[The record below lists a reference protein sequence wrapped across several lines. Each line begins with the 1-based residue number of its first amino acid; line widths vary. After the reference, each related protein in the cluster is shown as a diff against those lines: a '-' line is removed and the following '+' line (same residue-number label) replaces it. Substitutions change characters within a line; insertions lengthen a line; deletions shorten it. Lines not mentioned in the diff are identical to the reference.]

1 MAPGLLGIFL
11 FAGNALQGEFF
22 GFLFSKDDLQDTMVT
37 DYKKKIKLLFFALL
51 GLIALF
57 ILIGLVT

>member
-1 MAPGLLGIFL
+1 M
-11 FAGNALQGEFF
+11 EFF
-22 GFLFSKDDLQDTMVT
+22 GFLFSSDDLQDTIVT

-51 GLIALF
+51 GLFALF